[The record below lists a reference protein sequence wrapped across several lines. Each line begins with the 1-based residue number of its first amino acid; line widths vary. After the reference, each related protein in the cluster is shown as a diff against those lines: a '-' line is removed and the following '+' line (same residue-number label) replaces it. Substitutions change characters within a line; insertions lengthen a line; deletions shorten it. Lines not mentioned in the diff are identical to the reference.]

1 MKSELCTL
9 NEHSVTLKSDLD
21 QVQIELSKIQIEN
34 DAATM
39 SKLLQINELKSRMQQ
54 TSTSLK
60 EADNWS
66 TLSREMESVIQTS
79 DLNVISSKLICMQKS
94 LRILT
99 NVPDYA
105 DRVRKLNE
113 FKSTFIQAISPKLS
127 GLFSSTAASQSE
139 LERYVQIF
147 NDLDKIDSLKEIHQE
162 SVCHQLVV
170 EWQKTKNLSLKDTI
184 IDWLNS
190 YFDQITATLVSQ
202 IKIIQLF
209 TDDRKECG
217 DLLVALFIDLFNK
230 INDDLIKHLNEF
242 VELNESNFAN
252 LINSLILA
260 KTLFD
265 RLSKSM
271 YGSLVK
277 LNPETADDQSKQL
290 FVLIN
295 TPYKL
300 ALRRYFKIEQQMLAV
315 NFNEIQTSQLTEYVT
330 KTFQIARDSEK
341 RCYLLTNS
349 VYLPKFI
356 SLIELNFDRSIEHF
370 QSLVNSIRIEDEQRT
385 PDWNQFQSAFFYLQS
400 IGDFM
405 VQFDCFQQQIFNS
418 WLDLKNKI
426 DRYETIVHTFS
437 LLYLNL
443 DEQATLNSIQLGSS
457 DQLFSNCS
465 NRLRTVCNDMLTL
478 VLSIPISFINSHLS
492 QIEQTFSQTNYLNFS
507 HQENE
512 EVFRLSL
519 TPNEYITQIGQYLL
533 TIPQHI
539 EHFII
544 QENISL
550 KCVFK
555 HFDQSKFIQTVIQT
569 DDVAEFFLNIL
580 IEKIVQL
587 FIKRIQTLNLTNRKD
602 QLHLIADIEY
612 LNEVIDDLGL
622 SAHRRLIDLVGQ
634 LNGNLVNYS

>member
-370 QSLVNSIRIEDEQRT
+370 QSLVNSIQIEDEQRT